1 MGPVE
6 FQIRQREEHA
16 DMNSDNGSEKLRG
29 IVRRVDPSSKP
40 SGGDI
45 EFSPDYVVTSTTD
58 GGGHLLTNVE
68 VVLCFWGSFW
78 SKTPPPS
85 PSSSDY
91 QTAIE
96 GIVTGP
102 YMASLGQYRGV
113 GPGSLIY
120 AAINDSSDPANGYTD
135 SDVVN
140 MLEHQ
145 LQTTSMPAPAA
156 GHNRFYAVIVPTGI
170 LNSLTQYAGQHQSF
184 TYNGV
189 TGYYAWV
196 ENTGSLTGEG
206 CVTKIFSHELVEA
219 CTNPNTDTSNDGILV
234 NGVGVTDDEIADAC
248 NNQFATVNVNGME
261 CSVQAYWSKIDN
273 VCILPFPSGDNYEGL
288 WWAYPPGSESGW
300 GINLAHQGD
309 VIFLTWFTYDA
320 NGKAWWLSM
329 TANKTAQAIYGGT
342 LYRSNGEP
350 FFSGFTTPGTATAVG
365 TGTLTFSSPTMG
377 TFSYQVS
384 DGANVAAQTKPIVL
398 QSFGPVPTC
407 VWAGQTDLATA
418 TNFQDL
424 WWAAPA
430 GSESG
435 WGVNLTQQG
444 TTIFATWFT
453 YDASFNPLWLSAT
466 AAQTGP
472 KTYAGTLY
480 RTNGPAFGSIPFD
493 PTKVGQTA
501 VGTATFSFS
510 DGNNGTF
517 AYNVDLGDGVNK
529 ANLTKAITR
538 QVFRAPGTVCQ

>member
-1 MGPVE
+1 MDSGDK
-6 FQIRQREEHA
+6 A
-16 DMNSDNGSEKLRG
+16 EKLRG

-45 EFSPDYVVTSTTD
+45 EFSPDFVVTSTTD

-68 VVLCFWGSFW
+68 VILCFWGSFW
-78 SKTPPPS
+78 SQTPPPS
-85 PSSSDY
+85 PSSADY
-91 QTAIE
+91 QAAIE
-96 GIVTGP
+96 GIVTGS
-102 YMASLGQYRGV
+102 YMVSLGQYRGV
-113 GPGSLIY
+113 GPGTVIY
-120 AAINDSSDPANGYTD
+120 TAINASTDPANGYTD
-135 SDVVN
+135 ADVVA
-140 MLEHQ
+140 MLRTQ
-145 LQTTSMPAPAA
+145 LQTTAMPAPAA
-156 GHNRFYAVIVPTGI
+156 GHNRLYAVILPTGI
-170 LNSLTQYAGQHQSF
+170 TNTLSQYGGQHQSF
-184 TYNGV
+184 SYNGV

-196 ENTGSLTGEG
+196 ENTGSLTGAG

-234 NGVGVTDDEIADAC
+234 NGGPVGEDEIGDAC
-248 NNQFATVNVNGME
+248 NNQFATVNVNGIE
-261 CSVQAYWSKIDN
+261 CTVQAYWSKTDN
-273 VCILPFPSGDNYEGL
+273 VCMLPFTAGDNYEGL
-288 WWAYPPGSESGW
+288 WWAFPPGSESGW

-329 TANKTAQAIYGGT
+329 TANKTAQATYGGEI
-342 LYRSNGEP
+342 YRSNGEP
-350 FFSGFTTPGTATAVG
+350 FFSGFTMPGSATAVG
-365 TGTLTFSSPTMG
+365 TGTLSFNSPTRG
-377 TFSYQVS
+377 AFSYKVS
-384 DGANVAAQTKPIVL
+384 DGANVAAQTKAIVL
-398 QSFGPVPTC
+398 QSFGPLPTC
-407 VWAGQTDLATA
+407 VWGRQTDLTTA

-430 GSESG
+430 GSQPG

-453 YDASFNPLWLSAT
+453 YDAGFNPLWLSAT

-493 PTKVGQTA
+493 PTKVRQTA

-510 DGNNGTF
+510 NGNNGSF